1 MDRLS
6 SRIPVVLV
14 VAALLAAPIA
24 LSAGVKVR
32 SQHDKTFDFRGLT
45 TWAWHPDGAGGTLGP
60 RQQRRVRK
68 GGATWFLRRSPVT

>member
-24 LSAGVKVR
+24 LSASVKVR
-32 SQHDKTFDFRGLT
+32 SQHDKAFDFRGLT
-45 TWAWHPDGAGGTLGP
+45 TWAWHPDGAG
-60 RQQRRVRK
+60 
-68 GGATWFLRRSPVT
+68 